1 MDKEIVLD
9 ALDVIRSEDSKD
21 LCRIPV
27 AGEYILNNN
36 EIIARQFEY
45 ETISAKRIA
54 EQLAAMRGMV
64 LNE

>member
-36 EIIARQFEY
+36 EIIAKQFEY
-45 ETISAKRIA
+45 ETIPAKRIA

>member
-9 ALDVIRSEDSKD
+9 ALVVIRGEDSKD

-36 EIIARQFEY
+36 EIIARQFEH
-45 ETISAKRIA
+45 ETIPAKRIA